1 MLHRSAQAP
10 GSPQAPAE
18 QGPDSLHT
26 LSALISSLGSSLVVP
41 SDNMT
46 WKVPGK
52 SETFAFARCRV
63 LLSVPCL
70 SCLVDLTFTLCRCE
84 SCQPV
89 VPQCAKAHEDPS
101 ISNLPLSFPPS
112 LFPSFPPSLLP
123 SPFAGCASPRWLPAG
138 SHHPSQALLALSYF
152 CVSA

>member
-1 MLHRSAQAP
+1 MLHWSAQAP

-26 LSALISSLGSSLVVP
+26 LSALISSLSSSLVVP

-46 WKVPGK
+46 WRVPGK
-52 SETFAFARCRV
+52 SETFPFARCRV

-89 VPQCAKAHEDPS
+89 APQCAKAHEDPS
-101 ISNLPLSFPPS
+101 NSNFPLSFPPS
-112 LFPSFPPSLLP
+112 LPFCRLCTSSLAPCRLPPPQPGLACFDLFLCECL
-123 SPFAGCASPRWLPAG
+123 SPWW
-138 SHHPSQALLALSYF
+138 
-152 CVSA
+152 